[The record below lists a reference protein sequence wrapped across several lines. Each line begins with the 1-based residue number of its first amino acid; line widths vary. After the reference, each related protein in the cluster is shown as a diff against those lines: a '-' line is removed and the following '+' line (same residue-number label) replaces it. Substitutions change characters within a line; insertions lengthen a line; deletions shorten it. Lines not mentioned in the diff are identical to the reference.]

1 MKELELTDLQT
12 ADLCRE
18 LALLIHAGIG
28 LGDGLALLAEEEK
41 PSPFRQMLTDMADD
55 VDNGAFLSQAMEKT
69 GCFPAFL
76 TGLVYVGE
84 TTGKLEESM
93 NALAVYHENR
103 DRMHRQLVSAL
114 TYPAVLLGL
123 MLVVI
128 VILLGRVLPVFNEI
142 YQSLG
147 GRLTGVAG
155 GLLAV
160 GQLLNRGLPF
170 LGLLLVL
177 VLGFLAGF
185 RCSRRFRT
193 KVTAIWAESWG
204 DRGIARKWNNA
215 RFAQAM
221 TMAFS
226 SGLPVETAVEIAAS
240 LLRDVPSA
248 AQRCDDCLRML
259 MEGSRLTDALTE
271 TDLLSP
277 AAGRLLALGVRSGS
291 GESAMEEIS
300 ARMDEEARQALENL
314 VSKVEPAM
322 VLVTSVLVGIIL
334 MSVMLPLMNI
344 MTAIG

>member
-103 DRMHRQLVSAL
+103 DRMRRQLVSAL

-123 MLVVI
+123 MMVVI

-160 GQLLNRGLPF
+160 GNALDRGLPF
-170 LGLLLVL
+170 LGLALVL
-177 VLGFLAGF
+177 LLGFLAGF
-185 RCSRRFRT
+185 RFSRPFRA
-193 KVTAIWAESWG
+193 KVTAIWARRWG
-204 DRGIARKWNNA
+204 DGGIARKWNNA

-248 AQRCDDCLRML
+248 AQRCDECLRML

-277 AAGRLLALGVRSGS
+277 AAGRLLALGVRSGN
-291 GESAMEEIS
+291 GEGAMEEIS
-300 ARMDEEARQALENL
+300 SRMDEEARQALENL